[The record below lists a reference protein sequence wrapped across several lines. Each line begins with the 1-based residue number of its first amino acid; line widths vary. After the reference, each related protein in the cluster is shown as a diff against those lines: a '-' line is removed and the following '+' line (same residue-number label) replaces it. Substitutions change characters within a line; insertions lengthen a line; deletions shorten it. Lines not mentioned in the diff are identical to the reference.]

1 MKRLKGGRGEKRK
14 GVEVDQLL
22 RGKGR
27 RSRERERERSIPR
40 RGNGMHRSGEKTTTA
55 VALLYFLAAIIE
67 RGISKVKI
75 KIKMRCRG

>member
-1 MKRLKGGRGEKRK
+1 MKRLKGRRGEKRK

-27 RSRERERERSIPR
+27 RSRERGAY
-40 RGNGMHRSGEKTTTA
+40 RGEGTGCTEVEKTTTA